1 MATRAEDPSTPLI
14 LPDGAPYRI
23 GIVAAQWH
31 DDIVTTLLEG
41 AVQTLHQCGVL
52 DSNLTIA
59 RCPGTYEIP
68 VIASRMIE
76 TKRFDAIITLGV
88 VVRGETAHFDY
99 VAGPVA
105 YGLQDL
111 AIRTGTP
118 CIFGV
123 LTTEDLDQA
132 WARAGGQHGHKGR
145 EAALTA
151 LETLNVLDE
160 LT

>member
-1 MATRAEDPSTPLI
+1 MATREEDHTHPII
-14 LPDGAPYRI
+14 LPNGAPHRI
-23 GIVAAQWH
+23 GIVAARWH
-31 DDIVTTLLEG
+31 DDIVTTLLDG
-41 AVQTLHQCGVL
+41 AVQTLHQCGVV
-52 DSNLTIA
+52 DTNITIA

-68 VIASRMIE
+68 VVAARMID
-76 TKRFDAIITLGV
+76 TKKFDAVITLGV

-111 AIRTGTP
+111 AVRTGTP

-132 WARAGGQHGHKGR
+132 WARAGGAHGHKGR
-145 EAALTA
+145 EAALAA
-151 LETLNVLDE
+151 LETLNVLNE

>member
-1 MATRAEDPSTPLI
+1 MATPLDHTSTPAI
-14 LPDGAPYRI
+14 LPSGAGRRI
-23 GIVAAQWH
+23 GIIAARWH
-31 DDIVTTLLEG
+31 DDIVNTLLDG
-41 AVQTLHQCGVL
+41 AVQALHECGVV
-52 DSNLTIA
+52 DSDIKIT

-68 VIASRMIE
+68 VVAANMIAKGSC
-76 TKRFDAIITLGV
+76 DAVITLGV

-111 AIRTGTP
+111 AIRTNVP

-123 LTTEDLDQA
+123 LTTENLEQA
-132 WARAGGQHGHKGR
+132 WARAGGEHGHKGR
-145 EAALTA
+145 EAAFAA
-151 LETLNVLDE
+151 LETLDLLNS